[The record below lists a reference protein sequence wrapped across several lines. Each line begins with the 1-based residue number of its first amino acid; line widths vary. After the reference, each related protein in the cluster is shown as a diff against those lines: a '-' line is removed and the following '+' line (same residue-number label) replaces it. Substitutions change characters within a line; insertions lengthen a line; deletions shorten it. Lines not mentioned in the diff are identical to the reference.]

1 MNKSKE
7 TPCGLCLAP
16 SMITYS
22 IKGND
27 APRNITID
35 GRKEVD
41 EGDYPYLAFK
51 LCQIEQALVNY
62 FCREIF
68 TSTL

>member
-7 TPCGLCLAP
+7 SPCVLCLAP

-27 APRNITID
+27 TPRNIAID

-51 LCQIEQALVNY
+51 LCQIE
-62 FCREIF
+62 
-68 TSTL
+68 